1 MLIDVFQDGCT
12 CDVFSK
18 QRDGLCCVMFVRA
31 EGWCILDVFQNRH
44 GVYFMFPK
52 QKDGM
57 YLMFFNAILDIFQ
70 SKGMVNSWFLS
81 RGGGGADNMLIQKLI
96 VMVLSPLLPLTLLA
110 PKTLDGGQQQDQP
123 LQRPVTP
130 GQRRGPESVRETVAS
145 RWKCLCVLGSLWVE
159 FSGVV
164 AVFAVVVSFQ
174 SVIRWSVQFFLVIW
188 GNLWETG
195 WSTYGLLQAHRY
207 HLELNW
213 KFKCSYL
220 NGNPLSSKCNENV
233 LW

>member
-1 MLIDVFQDGCT
+1 MGVHVMFFRSKGMAYVMWCLSEQRDDVYWMFFKIETWCIFHVSKAERWYVFDVFQRNIGY
-12 CDVFSK
+12 FSK
-18 QRDGLCCVMFVRA
+18 PRDGECLIFVK
-31 EGWCILDVFQNRH
+31 
-44 GVYFMFPK
+44 GV
-52 QKDGM
+52 
-57 YLMFFNAILDIFQ
+57 
-70 SKGMVNSWFLS
+70 
-81 RGGGGADNMLIQKLI
+81 GGGADNMLIQKLI
-96 VMVLSPLLPLTLLA
+96 AMVLSPLLPLTLLA

-159 FSGVV
+159 FSAVV

-220 NGNPLSSKCNENV
+220 HGNPLSSKCNENV